1 MLKYILNKLKLYN
14 YIDRFKPLKT
24 KSKLKTNE
32 EFFSK
37 FN

>member
-1 MLKYILNKLKLYN
+1 MFRHILHKLKLYN

-24 KSKLKTNE
+24 KSILKINE
-32 EFFSK
+32 EFYST

>member
-1 MLKYILNKLKLYN
+1 MFRYISHNLKLYN

-24 KSKLKTNE
+24 KSVFKTNE
-32 EFFSK
+32 EFYST